1 MDRTFIAPSLPHPP
15 IEREK
20 SGFAISK
27 VNIDRWQ
34 PELFFVVALIVVSAV
49 LRVFL
54 IGREAYW
61 ADEAFSVTAARM
73 QSGQIWNNVLKEP
86 ISPFYYLLLHYWTN
100 LFGVSENAT
109 RMLSALFNLGLC
121 LLVYGFGRDIL
132 DKKMFLPG
140 VILVATSPLL
150 IWYAQE
156 VRTYSLV
163 AFFGMAATW
172 LFARGLR
179 NPAAWGNW
187 LGYIACAILAVL
199 AHYFAGFLIITH
211 LALSFGYL
219 LISTRWQIW
228 GSVLAGMLVLGC
240 IGAWLVLP
248 AVFQVKSSNV
258 DYRTALRPADM
269 LLALWRNI
277 LTDLIFGKAEIHP
290 FLKLLG
296 FLVFSLAFAAGAFH
310 LWRSNKL
317 IGLLLLGSFTGPL
330 ALAGLASL
338 SVNILEAHYL
348 LFIAA
353 PYYLITG
360 LGVTAL
366 KPKFLRWAISI
377 VMLGLIMA
385 GLVGQYA
392 NLLKPDYH
400 SLATV
405 LEEVSKQEG
414 NVIILNPGF
423 WDLPYSFY
431 EKSKPEQVLG
441 YAGGTFVQTHNFQGS
456 VDADGSKLAGWL
468 ENNNQVLSQAKN
480 IWIVEPPGNL
490 NQVLRE
496 YFNQHFRLVGTYN
509 LAQIVLL
516 NYQCRC

>member
-27 VNIDRWQ
+27 MNIERWQ
-34 PELFFVVALIVVSAV
+34 PELFFIVTLIVVSAV

-73 QSGQIWNNVLKEP
+73 QSGQIWNNALKEP

-100 LFGVSENAT
+100 LFGVSETAT

-140 VILVATSPLL
+140 VILVAASPLL

-163 AFFGMAATW
+163 AFFAMAATW

-179 NPAAWGNW
+179 NPLAWGNW
-187 LGYIACAILAVL
+187 LGYIAFAVLAVL
-199 AHYFAGFLIITH
+199 AHYFAGFLIITQ
-211 LALSFGYL
+211 LALGFGWL
-219 LISTRWQIW
+219 VISTRWQIW
-228 GSVLAGMLVLGC
+228 GSVLAGMVVLGS
-240 IGAWLVLP
+240 IGLWLVLP
-248 AVFQVKSSNV
+248 AVFQVKGTNV

-269 LLALWRNI
+269 PLTFWRNI
-277 LTDLIFGKAEIHP
+277 ITDLNFGKAEIHP
-290 FLKLLG
+290 FLKLVG

-310 LWRSNKL
+310 LWKNNKL
-317 IGLLLLGSFTGPL
+317 IALLLLGSIIGPL
-330 ALAGLASL
+330 MLAGLASL

-348 LFIAA
+348 LFIAP
-353 PYYLITG
+353 PYYLVTG
-360 LGVTAL
+360 LGLVTL
-366 KPKFLRWAISI
+366 RPKFLRWSISI
-377 VMLGLIMA
+377 IMLALVIT
-385 GLVGQYA
+385 GLVGQDA
-392 NLLKPDYH
+392 NLLKPDYR
-400 SLATV
+400 SLAAV
-405 LEEVSKQEG
+405 LEDVSKQEQS
-414 NVIILNPGF
+414 VIIFNPGF

-431 EKSKPEQVLG
+431 EKTRSAQVLG
-441 YAGGTFVQTHNFQGS
+441 YANGTFVQTRNFQGS
-456 VDADGSKLAGWL
+456 VDADGRKLAGWL
-468 ENNNQVLSQAKN
+468 EANKQILSQAKN
-480 IWIVEPPGNL
+480 IWIVEPPGEL

-496 YFNQHFRLVGTYN
+496 YFSQHFRLVVTYN